1 MSVLVATILA
11 VIGALCGPT
20 TILHTF
26 AVLFDV
32 LMQGL
37 FWNQPV
43 PVTISS
49 RAGLAARKGNA
60 RAARVINFLAHNAN
74 HCEEAIAA
82 DTLRANEALAILNPK
97 P

>member
-1 MSVLVATILA
+1 MFIALVILVA
-11 VIGALCGPT
+11 VGAFAGPS

-37 FWNQPV
+37 FWNTPV
-43 PVTISS
+43 PITISS
-49 RAGLAARKGNA
+49 RAGLAARRGNM
-60 RAARVINFLAHNAN
+60 RAARVINFLAHNPS
-74 HCEEAIAA
+74 HCEEAIVA

>member
-1 MSVLVATILA
+1 MIYVLLGLVL
-11 VIGALCGPT
+11 IGAFCGPT
-20 TILHTF
+20 TILHTL
-26 AVLFDV
+26 AVTFDV

-37 FWNQPV
+37 FWNTPV
-43 PVTISS
+43 PITISS
-49 RAGLAARKGNA
+49 RAGLAARKGNT
-60 RAARVINFLAHNAN
+60 RAAQCINFLACNAS